1 MAFAGAFV
9 LSSLWEGLPGV
20 LIEALAAGCPVVSVD
35 CPSGPR
41 EILDDGR
48 YGLLVPA
55 RAPEQMAAGIAAAL
69 DAPPAPAL
77 LRARAAD
84 FGCERGIA
92 QYLDVLGG
100 LMADRKSQGLNS
112 RH

>member
-1 MAFAGAFV
+1 MAGSGAFG
-9 LSSLWEGLPGV
+9 LSSRWEGLPGW

-41 EILDDGR
+41 EILDNGR
-48 YGLLVPA
+48 YGILVPA
-55 RAPEQMAAGIAAAL
+55 RAPEQMAASIAAAL
-69 DAPPAPAL
+69 DAPLAPAL

-92 QYLDVLGG
+92 QYLEVLDG
-100 LMADRKSQGLNS
+100 LMALRP
-112 RH
+112 RERRTVAP